1 MSSVGVRMEVTNGWS
16 LTLNEIFEKEISDV
30 TDSIPIEQIT

>member
-1 MSSVGVRMEVTNGWS
+1 MPSVGVRMEVTNGWS
-16 LTLNEIFEKEISDV
+16 LTQNEIFEKKISDI